1 MSHATLNA
9 YLTETGLAQAQ
20 EIVASVTALGHRV
33 LRNGLALVIGWIG
46 MMKFTGYEARG
57 SNRSSLSHCW
67 PGCIRSR
74 EKL

>member
-1 MSHATLNA
+1 MPHTTLNT

-33 LRNGLALVIGWIG
+33 LRNGLALVIGGIG

-57 SNRSSLSHCW
+57 IEPLVAQPLLAWMYQIS
-67 PGCIRSR
+67 
-74 EKL
+74 